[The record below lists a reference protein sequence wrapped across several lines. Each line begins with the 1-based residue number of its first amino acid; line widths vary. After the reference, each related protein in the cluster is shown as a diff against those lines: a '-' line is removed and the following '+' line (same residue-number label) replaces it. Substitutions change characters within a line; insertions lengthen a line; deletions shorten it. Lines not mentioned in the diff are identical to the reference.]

1 MSENDENDGGTLDE
15 LLENPFSRRRLLE
28 AGGAGAAAL
37 LFAGS
42 LGGVARAAVK
52 PKRGGSLTWGL
63 LSDPATLA
71 PFGVGNTSSVETK
84 NLVYESLVSWN
95 KGLDVIPALATSWTT
110 PNRSTYIFKLR
121 KGVKFHSGKPFSAE
135 DVKYSFDLQK
145 TPPAPGTVTAFYP
158 KIASIDIVDDYTVKF
173 NMSQPDGSLIG
184 YCAWLAYSYIVPK
197 GLYDRI
203 DPRSQADG
211 TGPFKLVSYTPNDS
225 VVLTRNTGYWNKTT
239 PYLDKLTLKVL
250 TDEQSRLAALTSG
263 AIDGATFTPDAART
277 LNGNSSVTVLKGPT
291 AAFKEIQFNL
301 KDRSKPWA
309 NVLVRRAMNYAINRQ
324 EIIDK
329 VYGGQGQYSSKIP
342 PVYGKWPVS
351 QSDLHKKWQR
361 YDLVQAKKL
370 MRIAGYTN
378 GFSVTLQTIANPN
391 EYVQIAQIVA
401 AQLAKIGI
409 KVTVQPLEIGTF
421 ATNNSTGNFDMC
433 CTGRGMRGDPSGYF
447 TDFDPQGSTYKAWF
461 QGGYRNDKLTNLI
474 YDGLAENNQ
483 AKRFAIYKQA
493 QEIVLS
499 QLPTMPLVD
508 PVKYQAVRTKV
519 KGMYVSQDDTERGLP
534 QVWES

>member
-1 MSENDENDGGTLDE
+1 MSTDHEQDGE
-15 LLENPFSRRRLLE
+15 LVEQLLTQSLSRRRFLQ
-28 AGGAGAAAL
+28 ASGAGAAGL
-37 LFAGS
+37 LFSGGLAGI
-42 LGGVARAAVK
+42 AQAAT
-52 PKRGGSLTWGL
+52 PKRGGSLTWGT

-84 NLVYESLVSWN
+84 NLMYESLVTWD
-95 KGLDVIPALATSWTT
+95 KDLTVVPALATSWST
-110 PNRSTYIFKLR
+110 PDRSTYVFKLR

-135 DVKYSFDLQK
+135 DVKYSFELQK

-158 KIASIDIVDDYTVKF
+158 KIESIDIVDDYTIRF
-173 NMSQPDGSLIG
+173 RMAQPDGSLIG
-184 YCAWLAYSYIVPK
+184 YCAWLAYSYIAPK
-197 GLYDRI
+197 GLYDRV
-203 DPRSQADG
+203 DPRNQVDG

-225 VVLTRNTGYWNKTT
+225 VVLARNTAYWGKTF

-263 AIDGATFTPDAART
+263 AIDGATFTPDAARS
-277 LNGNSSVTVLKGPT
+277 LNGNSGVNVLRGPT

-301 KDRSKPWA
+301 KDRTKPWA

-342 PVYGKWPVS
+342 PVYGKWPVP
-351 QSDLHKKWQR
+351 QADLHSKWQR
-361 YDLVQAKKL
+361 YDLAQAKKL
-370 MRIAGYTN
+370 MKIAKYPN

-391 EYVQIAQIVA
+391 EYVQISQIVA

-409 KVTVQPLEIGTF
+409 NVTVQPLEIGTF
-421 ATNNSTGNFDMC
+421 GQNNSTGNFDMC

-499 QLPTMPLVD
+499 QLPTLPLVD
-508 PVKYQAVRTKV
+508 PVKYQAVRKRV
-519 KGMYVSQDDTERGLP
+519 NGMYVAQDDTERGLT
-534 QVWES
+534 QVSVS